1 MATETITEPVELR
14 STVDPPQIQQKKE
27 KITTTLNN
35 INTINQNWYK

>member
-1 MATETITEPVELR
+1 MPVAAVRFLGCLE